1 MLIKFIVTYADNN
14 KFDDFFRKQ
23 GFESSEI
30 YSFLDSNYIKS

>member
-23 GFESSEI
+23 GFGDSEI
-30 YSFLDSNYIKS
+30 YSFLESNYIKS